1 MRNLLK
7 KLTERFLNCGEVGVD
22 VGMVEF
28 YVIENDQFREI
39 LEKLAAFIGEGGV
52 VLVSLQHPKG
62 SGTVMAAGGEIEG
75 DSSDKPARVELS
87 FFEKKGE
94 HSGGGGFAVSA

>member
-1 MRNLLK
+1 MECIDAPR
-7 KLTERFLNCGEVGVD
+7 
-22 VGMVEF
+22 
-28 YVIENDQFREI
+28 
-39 LEKLAAFIGEGGV
+39 
-52 VLVSLQHPKG
+52 LQRSPRTCA
-62 SGTVMAAGGEIEG
+62 SRTVATTVMAAGGEIEG